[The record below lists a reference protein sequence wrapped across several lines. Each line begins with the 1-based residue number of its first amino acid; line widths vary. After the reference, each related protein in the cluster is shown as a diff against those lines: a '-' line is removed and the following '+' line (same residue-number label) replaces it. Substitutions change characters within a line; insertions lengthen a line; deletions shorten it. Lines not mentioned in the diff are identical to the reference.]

1 MQVPFLISL
10 YRAGR
15 GIAQTFRSEANFRRQ
30 SIVALA
36 ILALVLVL
44 PLALWEIVTLLVV
57 TSLVFVVELVNTS
70 IERVLDLVK
79 PQFHET
85 VREAKDV
92 SAGAVLMMSMVAALV
107 GVLILG
113 PYVIFLIRHV

>member
-1 MQVPFLISL
+1 MQASFLISL
-10 YRAGR
+10 RRAGR
-15 GIAQTFRSEANFRRQ
+15 GIVQAFRSEANFRRQ
-30 SIVALA
+30 SVAALA
-36 ILALVLVL
+36 LIALMLVL
-44 PLALWEIVTLLVV
+44 PLALWQAIVLVIV
-57 TSLVFVVELVNTS
+57 MSLVFVVELINTS
-70 IERVLDLVK
+70 IERLLNLMK

-92 SAGAVLMMSMVAALV
+92 SAGAVLVMSIAAALV

>member
-1 MQVPFLISL
+1 MQAPFLISL
-10 YRAGR
+10 HRAGR
-15 GIAQTFRSEANFRRQ
+15 GIAQTFRSEVNFRRQ

-44 PLALWEIVTLLVV
+44 PLALWEIVALLVV